1 MTVKQYEDPVQ
12 ILNECLLQIQKQK
25 RTYSDDLSIIDGA
38 ISDLYHDIERDES
51 IDLYKGWLYTK
62 RLKQLHSA
70 RRQLKEQ
77 NERIRMLEK
86 NFNIKSSLDS
96 MGRVMLKTE
105 REMPKKRATRE
116 NDILAENKIQLKNGW
131 KI

>member
-1 MTVKQYEDPVQ
+1 
-12 ILNECLLQIQKQK
+12 
-25 RTYSDDLSIIDGA
+25 
-38 ISDLYHDIERDES
+38 
-51 IDLYKGWLYTK
+51 
-62 RLKQLHSA
+62 
-70 RRQLKEQ
+70 
-77 NERIRMLEK
+77 MLEK

-116 NDILAENKIQLKNGW
+116 NDILSENKIQLKNGW